1 MPGPLHSTVQYQ
13 NGKVNE
19 PVATFPLHFTY
30 KRALC
35 FFFFILPL
43 NRERGA
49 KSHPVLHDISRLS
62 DKTLPSHSRFQAEKS
77 CAVKQQPLPASPN
90 PTRWGNRPS
99 QRCWFE
105 IKLPICWTGYDW
117 LCKWKDDVWSESRSL
132 LTKNMT
138 DLIRVF
144 ISLDSQGHDWPDQSL
159 LDSDK
164 IKIQVTSLLALLLEP
179 SSQLKRLRLVK
190 I

>member
-1 MPGPLHSTVQYQ
+1 MPGPLQSTVQYQ

-43 NRERGA
+43 NRERGP
-49 KSHPVLHDISRLS
+49 KSHPVLHDISWLN
-62 DKTLPSHSRFQAEKS
+62 DKTLPSHSRFQAEKG
-77 CAVKQQPLPASPN
+77 CAVKQQPLTASPN
-90 PTRWGNRPS
+90 PTCWGNRPS

-117 LCKWKDDVWSESRSL
+117 LCKWKDDIWSESWSL
-132 LTKNMT
+132 LN
-138 DLIRVF
+138 
-144 ISLDSQGHDWPDQSL
+144 QEHDWPDQSL
-159 LDSDK
+159 LDSHK

>member
-43 NRERGA
+43 NRERGP
-49 KSHPVLHDISRLS
+49 KSHPVLHDISWLN

-77 CAVKQQPLPASPN
+77 SAVKQQPLPASPN

-117 LCKWKDDVWSESRSL
+117 LCKWNDDFWSESWST
-132 LTKNMT
+132 LT
-138 DLIRVF
+138 
-144 ISLDSQGHDWPDQSL
+144 QEHDWPDQSL
-159 LDSDK
+159 LDSHK